1 MIKKFDL
8 MILATFITTLFYSAT
23 YPYIYVEIMKSI
35 SNQYVAITNIITCL
49 STILFSALWNKKSNS
64 LFKLYPIFC
73 VIETVISLVLLIY
86 LLIFSLNLKF
96 YYIANTIIFA
106 IITRN
111 ICCGGIKLRTKRYP
125 TEKER
130 EKFDNTN
137 NSFSAAATLIG
148 SGIAIVLK
156 LPIEI
161 MLTVA
166 FIGNIVDN
174 VFYIIIFKQ
183 QKRNDEYHI
192 KLNEY

>member
-1 MIKKFDL
+1 
-8 MILATFITTLFYSAT
+8 
-23 YPYIYVEIMKSI
+23 
-35 SNQYVAITNIITCL
+35 VAVTQIIGCL
-49 STILFSALWNKKSNS
+49 SIIIFSELWNKKSNS
-64 LFKLYPIFC
+64 LFKLYPMFC
-73 VIETVISLVLLIY
+73 IIETVVSLVLLIY

-111 ICCGGIKLRTKRYP
+111 ICCGGIKLRAKRYP

-137 NSFSAAATLIG
+137 NSFSAVATLIG
-148 SGIAIVLK
+148 SGVSIVLK

-161 MLTVA
+161 MLIVA

-174 VFYIIIFKQ
+174 VIYIIIFQ
-183 QKRNDEYHI
+183 QEKE
-192 KLNEY
+192 KELKK